1 MRSCGSVWILVT
13 AMIHVYIATVA
24 VTTGTAATA
33 TTSCVTGATGFLA
46 SELVALLLERGHTVH
61 ATVRSLANPERVA
74 YLRELP
80 GAASKLQLQ
89 EADLLAEGS
98 FDACVAGAQYV
109 FHTASPFVTSGI
121 TDPQSQL
128 IAPAL
133 NGTRNVF
140 ASIERAG
147 LKPRVVVTSSMAAVM
162 GALSDEKNNGQCFD
176 EDDWNNSSEADGGG
190 LDSYRYSKLVAER
203 EAWKRAAELG
213 LQLSTINP
221 SFIIGP
227 PRTPRVDGESLRNM
241 QQALQGET
249 PHRGDTP
256 MIDVRDCAAAH
267 IAAATLPAG
276 AGKRFLTTS
285 AQLVPRGR
293 VVELLHQAYPQWDIP
308 RLAHPDDDGA
318 GALNEWVGWQDGEAY
333 FCSKNLA
340 SIGIELRDPEG
351 SLLDMAE
358 AMLAH
363 GVVQPKPRQKDEL

>member
-147 LKPRVVVTSSMAAVM
+147 LKP
-162 GALSDEKNNGQCFD
+162 
-176 EDDWNNSSEADGGG
+176 
-190 LDSYRYSKLVAER
+190 
-203 EAWKRAAELG
+203 
-213 LQLSTINP
+213 
-221 SFIIGP
+221 
-227 PRTPRVDGESLRNM
+227 
-241 QQALQGET
+241 
-249 PHRGDTP
+249 
-256 MIDVRDCAAAH
+256 
-267 IAAATLPAG
+267 
-276 AGKRFLTTS
+276 
-285 AQLVPRGR
+285 
-293 VVELLHQAYPQWDIP
+293 
-308 RLAHPDDDGA
+308 
-318 GALNEWVGWQDGEAY
+318 
-333 FCSKNLA
+333 
-340 SIGIELRDPEG
+340 
-351 SLLDMAE
+351 
-358 AMLAH
+358 
-363 GVVQPKPRQKDEL
+363 